1 MNKIHIVTL
10 GTSHGDSTP
19 TRFNSSTLLEIGDN
33 SFLVDAGAPVNALM
47 TMKGLSFAKL
57 RAVFISHTHD
67 DHIGGVPGLIKT
79 LTKHSKADGRPATT
93 FFFPESGVEEALRSW
108 LAVLHRPWDNGA
120 VDFGVIQPGV
130 IFRNEDVQVSA
141 LPTRHL
147 LDGGASYGF
156 QFDLADGRRIVFTND
171 LRHDFSDFPDV
182 IRREPTDLCFC
193 EATHIRMPIAL
204 PELAKCPIR
213 RLAFIHIYDTWH
225 GEQGE
230 RKLYDLCRENALPF
244 PVTIMHDGDEITL

>member
-1 MNKIHIVTL
+1 MIPVHIVTL

-19 TRFNSSTLLEIGDN
+19 TRFNSSTLLEIGGQ

-47 TMKGLSFAKL
+47 TMKGLSFKNL

-79 LTKHSKADGRPATT
+79 VTKHSREPRQPVT
-93 FFFPESGVEEALRSW
+93 FYFPEAGVEEALRGW
-108 LAVLHRPWDNGA
+108 LAVLHRPWDNGS
-120 VDFGVIQPGV
+120 VDFGVIRPGEV
-130 IFRNEDVQVSA
+130 FRNDDVRVSS

-171 LRHDFSDFPDV
+171 LRHDFSDFPDI

-213 RLAFIHIYDTWH
+213 RLAFIHIYNTWH
-225 GEQGE
+225 GEEGE
-230 RKLYDLCRENALPF
+230 QKLYGLCKEYGLPF
-244 PVTIMHDGDEITL
+244 PVSIMHDGDEITL